1 MCECVPA
8 VYILR
13 NTPTFILYN
22 LAGFVSLHFE
32 LNLHENIC
40 VTIWQQQ
47 LQQQQWQLLPRPL
60 TDTCLASFAT
70 CAVFVGTNVAK
81 SLTNTEIQW
90 QLQIHLQHI
99 ITEPAH
105 LLRVFT
111 MKINIFVP
119 RRVRSKYPPQLTHLS
134 RFPLALSLVS
144 ALHQLYMTCC
154 CIFNANA
161 KPSNRYDCDI

>member
-1 MCECVPA
+1 MCESVPA

-13 NTPTFILYN
+13 NTPTFILYS
-22 LAGFVSLHFE
+22 LAGFVLLHFE

-47 LQQQQWQLLPRPL
+47 QLQQQLPRPL
-60 TDTCLASFAT
+60 THTHTPALARFAT
-70 CAVFVGTNVAK
+70 YAVFVGTNVAK
-81 SLTNTEIQW
+81 SLTDTEIQW

-99 ITEPAH
+99 ITEPAP

-119 RRVRSKYPPQLTHLS
+119 RRVRSKYPHAPSTHPP
-134 RFPLALSLVS
+134 FPLPACFISCQCPPSIVHDML
-144 ALHQLYMTCC
+144 LH
-154 CIFNANA
+154 I
-161 KPSNRYDCDI
+161 

>member
-1 MCECVPA
+1 MCACCIYITQYA
-8 VYILR
+8 HVYPL
-13 NTPTFILYN
+13 FLV
-22 LAGFVSLHFE
+22 LLHFE

-47 LQQQQWQLLPRPL
+47 LQQQWQLLPRPL

-81 SLTNTEIQW
+81 SLTDTEIQW

-99 ITEPAH
+99 INEPAP

-119 RRVRSKYPPQLTHLS
+119 RRVRSKYPPSTHPP
-134 RFPLALSLVS
+134 FPLPACLISCQCPPSIVHDML
-144 ALHQLYMTCC
+144 LH
-154 CIFNANA
+154 I
-161 KPSNRYDCDI
+161 

>member
-13 NTPTFILYN
+13 NTPTFILYS
-22 LAGFVSLHFE
+22 LAGFVLLHFE

-40 VTIWQQQ
+40 VTIWQQK
-47 LQQQQWQLLPRPL
+47 LQQQWQLLPRPL
-60 TDTCLASFAT
+60 THTRIHTPALARFAT
-70 CAVFVGTNVAK
+70 YAVFVGTNVAK
-81 SLTNTEIQW
+81 SLTDTEIQW

-99 ITEPAH
+99 ITEPAP

-119 RRVRSKYPPQLTHLS
+119 RRVRSKYPLNSPTFPAS
-134 RFPLALSLVS
+134 RFPYLLSV
-144 ALHQLYMTCC
+144 
-154 CIFNANA
+154 
-161 KPSNRYDCDI
+161 PSINCT

>member
-1 MCECVPA
+1 MCEGVCGCVCECVPA
-8 VYILR
+8 VYVLR
-13 NTPTFILYN
+13 NTPTFILYS

-47 LQQQQWQLLPRPL
+47 LQQQLPRPL
-60 TDTCLASFAT
+60 PHTHTCPGPF
-70 CAVFVGTNVAK
+70 CYMCGFVGTNVAK
-81 SLTNTEIQW
+81 SLTDTEIQW

-99 ITEPAH
+99 ITEPAP

-119 RRVRSKYPPQLTHLS
+119 RRVRSKYPHTHPPLPASRSPYLLS
-134 RFPLALSLVS
+134 V
-144 ALHQLYMTCC
+144 
-154 CIFNANA
+154 
-161 KPSNRYDCDI
+161 PSINCT